1 MNGEKK
7 EGGGVVECAIDD
19 NSLSYPVNHDRN
31 NFMYCLIIIL
41 SENLA
46 LSCFGN
52 LSISFCIMILILIY
66 IICKFV

>member
-1 MNGEKK
+1 MEKK
-7 EGGGVVECAIDD
+7 RRGGGVVECAIDD
-19 NSLSYPVNHDRN
+19 NSLSYPVNHVRN
-31 NFMYCLIIIL
+31 KYMYCLIIIL

>member
-1 MNGEKK
+1 MEKK
-7 EGGGVVECAIDD
+7 RREGGVKCAIDD

>member
-7 EGGGVVECAIDD
+7 GGGGVECAIDD
-19 NSLSYPVNHDRN
+19 NSLSYPVNHVRN
-31 NFMYCLIIIL
+31 KYMYCLIIIL

-52 LSISFCIMILILIY
+52 LSISFCIMIHILIY